1 MSQDPRTFNKEDK
14 VTWDELA
21 VSLQQLI
28 TQIKTDLANEIIDRK
43 AVCEKLQKE
52 IDALF
57 DKDGH
62 LVFPN
67 GNTIWIDANNG
78 TLPSTGTGSGV
89 TEVSDV
95 TFDQLDSNMQDRL
108 NDDKAGIAQALSE
121 IEELKK
127 SIQANA
133 DEITKLKAQLA
144 ASGAAAAAG
153 GGGLF
158 VDYPS
163 GICVASGR
171 NELSYEFTAAED
183 CAISITCDYGGAHV
197 AGTFTGILRV
207 NATATNLG
215 PNTLAGGFLFFKKG
229 DTVLISIISVTSS
242 DDDSSLSII
251 QYKLRSGNNGM
262 KLDFTRAT
270 TPPYVRTSSTG
281 IWSHN
286 AGYYTIPE
294 NGYVLIKLM
303 TYTVSSG
310 NSGTGS
316 SRSSSFSIGNLS
328 VVTSTD
334 YLDKNEHRCFPVS
347 KDDVI
352 YIDGSIDVVFI
363 PLKK

>member
-21 VSLQQLI
+21 DSLQKLI

-89 TEVSDV
+89 TEVSGV

-163 GICVASGR
+163 GTCVASGR
-171 NELSYEFTAAED
+171 DELSYEFTAAEN
-183 CAISITCDYGGAHV
+183 CAISITCDYEGAHI
-197 AGTFTGILRV
+197 AGTFTGTLRV
-207 NATATNLG
+207 NATATSLG

-229 DTVLISIISVTSS
+229 DTVLIDITSLTSS
-242 DDDSSLSII
+242 NADSSLSII

-262 KLDFTRAT
+262 KLNFGGRIV
-270 TPPYVRTSSTG
+270 YHSSVYH
-281 IWSHN
+281 SLVV
-286 AGYYTIPE
+286 TIPE
-294 NGYVLIKLM
+294 DGFIIAGGAEWNSKRRQDVRING
-303 TYTVSSG
+303 TVICDSTMVSENSSLYFG
-310 NSGTGS
+310 FGS
-316 SRSSSFSIGNLS
+316 
-328 VVTSTD
+328 V
-334 YLDKNEHRCFPVS
+334 PVS
-347 KDDVI
+347 KGDTLTCNNKTTV
-352 YIDGSIDVVFI
+352 YFF
-363 PLKK
+363 PLAH

>member
-21 VSLQQLI
+21 DSLQKLI

-108 NDDKAGIAQALSE
+108 NDDKVGIAQALSE

-171 NELSYEFTAAED
+171 DNCSYEFTAAED
-183 CAISITCDYGGAHV
+183 CAISITYTNENNYNTTTYTGA
-197 AGTFTGILRV
+197 LRV
-207 NATATNLG
+207 NATATSVG
-215 PNTLAGGFLFFKKG
+215 PNTLADGFLFFKKG
-229 DTVLISIISVTSS
+229 DTVLIALTASS
-242 DDDSSLSII
+242 PESMLSII

-294 NGYVLIKLM
+294 NGYVLIKVM
-303 TYTVSSG
+303 AYTVSSG
-310 NSGTGS
+310 NSETPGS
-316 SRSSSFSIGNLS
+316 TRSSSFSIGNLS
-328 VVTSTD
+328 VVTNTD

-352 YIDGSIDVVFI
+352 HIDGSVDVVFI

>member
-21 VSLQQLI
+21 DSLQKLI

-43 AVCEKLQKE
+43 TACEKLQKE

-67 GNTIWIDANNG
+67 GNTLWIDANNG

-163 GICVASGR
+163 GIVVASGR
-171 NELSYEFTAAED
+171 DELSYEFTAAED
-183 CAISITCDYGGAHV
+183 CAISITCDYEGAHI
-197 AGTFTGILRV
+197 AGTFTGTLRV
-207 NATATNLG
+207 NATATSLG

-229 DTVLISIISVTSS
+229 DTVLIDITSLTSS
-242 DDDSSLSII
+242 NADSSLSII

-262 KLDFTRAT
+262 KLNFGGRIA
-270 TPPYVRTSSTG
+270 YGGSYESV
-281 IWSHN
+281 
-286 AGYYTIPE
+286 YTIPE
-294 NGYVLIKLM
+294 DGFITAGGASNGSYLYVKI
-303 TYTVSSG
+303 
-310 NSGTGS
+310 NGTAICDTSMGRTGGFLFAFGS
-316 SRSSSFSIGNLS
+316 
-328 VVTSTD
+328 V
-334 YLDKNEHRCFPVS
+334 PVS
-347 KDDVI
+347 KGDKLTCNENT
-352 YIDGSIDVVFI
+352 VVYFF
-363 PLKK
+363 PLAH